1 MGNVAR
7 VLRGGA
13 LLFALVSLA
22 SPATADITTV
32 ARCQKRI
39 ASAGADYAKRVIVST
54 VKCTEA
60 LAECQAQCEAGVYGP
75 SCDDNPPPCCDPDD
89 RGSNQTFAAC
99 MAEADGV
106 CADQEAKIVKYEEN
120 KQKRIIDGCDDLTP
134 EELCGSSGTGLNF
147 ALVNAGCLA
156 LDPNY
161 TCNLTNLINCVG
173 GPLQRQ
179 LIDQMSGLLSPRAS
193 DAARAANL
201 LGAFPD
207 LPVTYRLKEDLPSA
221 GKVDVWQ
228 ITGNAGDK
236 VILRVKTHDDTGSGM
251 STLEPIVTLFGSDG
265 TTPVADT
272 ITNSVP
278 CSVPNTCGSQCPQ
291 IQRVLPFTGTFYAA
305 VRANGGSGCIGGKYR
320 LILTGRGGNAPTL
333 VQDDITP

>member
-7 VLRGGA
+7 FLIGGA
-13 LLFALVSLA
+13 LLSALVSLA
-22 SPATADITTV
+22 SPATADITSV

-39 ASAGADYAKRVIVST
+39 AGAGADFAKRVILST
-54 VKCTEA
+54 LKCTEA
-60 LAECQAQCEAGVYGP
+60 LATCQAQCEFGLYGP
-75 SCDDNPPPCCDPDD
+75 SCDDVSPPCCDPDD
-89 RGSNQTFAAC
+89 RGSNQAFGDC
-99 MAEADGV
+99 MTDADGT
-106 CADQEAKIVKYEEN
+106 CADQEAKIAKYEET
-120 KQKRIIDGCDDLTP
+120 KQKKIIDGCEELTP
-134 EELCGSSGTGLNF
+134 DELCGSQGTGLNF

-156 LDPNY
+156 LNPNY

-179 LIDQMSGLLSPRAS
+179 LIDQISGLLSPRAS

-236 VILRVKTHDDTGSGM
+236 VILRVKTHNDNGTGM
-251 STLEPIVTLFGSDG
+251 STLEPTVTLLGSDQS
-265 TTPVADT
+265 PVPDT
-272 ITNSVP
+272 LVNSVP
-278 CSVPNTCGSQCPQ
+278 CSVPNTCGSECPQ
-291 IQRVLPFTGTFYAA
+291 IQRYLPFSGTFYVA
-305 VRANGGSGCIGGKYR
+305 VRANGANGCTGGKYR
-320 LILTGRGGNAPTL
+320 LIFTGRGGNAPTL
-333 VQDDITP
+333 VQDDITPP